1 MKLITEMS
9 NKAFKQLITGYEL
22 IYLACVLVQKKFN
35 GDGVFLSI
43 MGILLENRKEKTK
56 FLQLS

>member
-1 MKLITEMS
+1 MS